1 MKRPSIRQV
10 KALHNLSQGMSKRQ
24 ALIQAGYSVSS
35 SNQAARV
42 FDKKSMQNLLETYQ
56 GLFKEAGITPEFV
69 VSKFSDWFN
78 SENEEIQLKAFDR
91 YEKIMGILGK
101 EDSRRDGLKRRLTVE
116 DFVNG
121 VDTEIEEP
129 V

>member
-1 MKRPSIRQV
+1 
-10 KALHNLSQGMSKRQ
+10 MSKRQ
-24 ALIQAGYSVSS
+24 ALLQAGYSISS
-35 SNQAARV
+35 SNQATRV

-69 VSKFSDWFN
+69 VGKFSDWFN

-101 EDSRRDGLKRRLTVE
+101 ENSTQPSFKRRLT
-116 DFVNG
+116 
-121 VDTEIEEP
+121 IEEFLNDELKNES
-129 V
+129 